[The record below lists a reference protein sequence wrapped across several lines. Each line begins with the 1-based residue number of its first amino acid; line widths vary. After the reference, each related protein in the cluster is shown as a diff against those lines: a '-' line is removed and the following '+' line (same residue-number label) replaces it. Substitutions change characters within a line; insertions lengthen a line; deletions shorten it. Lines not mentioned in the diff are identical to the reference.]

1 LQSKINTTKNKTA
14 EDILQQSK
22 FGVKDKS
29 GKIFKYMSYGNTHHV
44 EIIQHKK
51 TGKVKGEFVTMMEA
65 HKRAMT
71 GTKYAQKREVVREPM
86 IKTNYGDDWQF
97 LMALHIN
104 DTVSIEKD
112 NGERIFYRVQRLGG
126 GYDITLRLNIASTI
140 SDKKQCLPLM
150 TKGIIE
156 NNLIKHKV
164 NAIGGLIDD

>member
-44 EIIQHKK
+44 EIIRNVK
-51 TGKVKGEFVTMMEA
+51 TGKIKGAFVTMLEA
-65 HKRAMT
+65 SHRVK
-71 GTKYAQKREVVREPM
+71 GINLPKQPM
-86 IKTNYGDDWQF
+86 IKTNHGDEWEF

-104 DTVSIEKD
+104 NTVSIGKE
-112 NGERIFYRVQRLGG
+112 NSERIFYRVQKINMTGTV
-126 GYDITLRLNIASTI
+126 TLRLNTAST
-140 SDKKQCLPLM
+140 L
-150 TKGIIE
+150 E
-156 NNLIKHKV
+156 NKVEKLSIVINKENFDRYEIKLHKL